1 MEKNMR
7 IRLRHLRLDD
17 FRSLRESMVKAYPDM
32 DNAIWSEGHIRTLID
47 LFPDGQHCVTVN
59 GKVVA
64 VALSILVDY
73 DLYGDEHTY
82 KQITGNYTFSTHD
95 PEGDVLNGIDIF
107 VDPEH
112 RGMRLARRL
121 YEARKELCERLNL
134 KSIVAG
140 AHTQLREVCRCAEA
154 AGVHR

>member
-1 MEKNMR
+1 MEKNTR

-32 DNAIWSEGHIRTLID
+32 DNAIWSEAHIRTLID
-47 LFPDGQHCVTVN
+47 IFPEGQLCVTVN

-64 VALSILVDY
+64 VALSIMVDY

-82 KQITGNYTFSTHD
+82 KQITGNYTFNTHD
-95 PEGDVLNGIDIF
+95 PEGDVLYGIDIF

-121 YEARKELCERLNL
+121 YEARKELC
-134 KSIVAG
+134 
-140 AHTQLREVCRCAEA
+140 
-154 AGVHR
+154 